1 VIIECAASRL
11 YDPEIAAV
19 MIEGGDEGVTLP
31 NRMFCED
38 VLNSHNNWL
47 PTRDGVFQDCAGPC
61 VKWGRPII
69 EGDKEDGTIISG
81 LQSRVPLYRGI
92 V

>member
-1 VIIECAASRL
+1 LINRIAIVERHECRRIGIAAVIIECAASRL

-47 PTRDGVFQDCAGPC
+47 PTRDGVFQDP
-61 VKWGRPII
+61 V
-69 EGDKEDGTIISG
+69 
-81 LQSRVPLYRGI
+81 
-92 V
+92 